1 MKVYSAMTKKRR
13 PGAALIAI
21 VLVGFLVLSLISSVV
36 ITIAWNT
43 IRVEA
48 WQTEQIEK
56 TRLDYLAR
64 TAAQAVTE
72 KLIADPET
80 FGILNRTGIVSDTKQ
95 IIDGNFSA
103 SIDITIKGDNQRASV
118 VVKASSEKGGS
129 AIVRTT
135 INLTVTPRTFTWSA
149 GN

>member
-1 MKVYSAMTKKRR
+1 MKVDRAMTKKR
-13 PGAALIAI
+13 PGAALLAI
-21 VLVGFLVLSLISSVV
+21 VLIGFLVLSLISSVV
-36 ITIAWNT
+36 VTIARNT
-43 IRVEA
+43 LRVGA

-64 TAAQAVTE
+64 TTAQAVMEQLT
-72 KLIADPET
+72 ADPEA
-80 FGILNRTGIVSDTKQ
+80 FGILNRTGIVSETKQ
-95 IIDGNFSA
+95 ITDGNFSA
-103 SIDITIKGDNQRASV
+103 SIDITIKGDDQRASV
-118 VVKASSEKGGS
+118 VAKASSEKGGS